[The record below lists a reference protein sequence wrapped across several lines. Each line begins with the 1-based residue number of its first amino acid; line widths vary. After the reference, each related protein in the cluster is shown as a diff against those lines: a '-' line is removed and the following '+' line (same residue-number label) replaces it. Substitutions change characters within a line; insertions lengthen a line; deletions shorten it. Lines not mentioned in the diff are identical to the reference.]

1 MFYKYRQRT
10 IMAAYKEIKGIN
22 IQKLSADPPA
32 PIEGQVWYNTTSG
45 TLKGLKNNPG
55 SWSTGGNLNTA
66 RRLLAGAGTQTAAL
80 AFGGKTPALD
90 ELALTESYN
99 GSAWTELNDLNTA
112 RTVLGGAGTSTAALA
127 FGGEN
132 GGPGDPNG
140 GMTAATESWD
150 GTSWTEVNDLNAVK
164 QDLGGAGT
172 QTSALAFG
180 GNVNGVGIV
189 GTTETW
195 NGTNWTEV
203 NDLNTARQEVAGG
216 GADNTSALCLAGEEP
231 AVSGKTESWNG
242 TNWTEVNDLNTVR
255 RLTRGSAGTQTSHLF
270 WGGYDGSPPTALA
283 ITESWN
289 GTNWTEVADL
299 NIGRNGMGGAGAD
312 NTSALAIGG
321 NLPGVTA
328 ATEEWNVGPATV
340 SFGDA

>member
-1 MFYKYRQRT
+1 
-10 IMAAYKEIKGIN
+10 MATYKGIHGTK
-22 IQKLSADPPA
+22 IQDFTSDPANPL
-32 PIEGQVWYNTTSG
+32 EGQVWYNETDNV
-45 TLKGLKNNPG
+45 LKYFYINPG
-55 SWSTGGNLNTA
+55 SWSTGGDLNTA
-66 RRLLAGAGTQTAAL
+66 RSNPRGTGTQTAAL
-80 AFGGKTPALD
+80 SFGGKTPALN

-99 GSAWTELNDLNTA
+99 GSTWAELNDLNTA

-132 GGPGDPNG
+132 GSPGDPNG
-140 GMTAATESWD
+140 GMTAATESWN

-180 GNVNGVGIV
+180 GNVSGVGIV

-216 GADNTSALCLAGEEP
+216 GANNTSALCLAGEEP

-255 RLTRGSAGTQTSHLF
+255 RLTMGSAGTQTSHLF
-270 WGGYDGSPPTALA
+270 WGGYDGSPPIALA

-299 NIGRNGMGGAGAD
+299 NIGRNGIGGAGAG
-312 NTSALAIGG
+312 NTSALAFGG
-321 NLPGVTA
+321 NLPGATA
-328 ATEEWNVGPATV
+328 ATEEWSVGPATV
-340 SFGDA
+340 TITTS